1 MNLAWFR
8 IAKTFSQNF
17 GADRSRAKKLASIS
31 PVAIGAFLMTLS
43 PAAIAATPNANSP
56 VGTNLAGINALSTEL
71 PFLDAF
77 KSSTRWFTMCTNRDL
92 GCTNS
97 NMWNTGEEDLLNL
110 DPQGWVKSL
119 PSSEDAPIYTRVS
132 TYLFQGMKGRYPSG
146 QYVVLYEGEGTI
158 EYHGDA
164 RKNLSSP
171 GRDLID
177 INADNG
183 RGVMLT
189 ITKTDP
195 QKTGNYIRNIKV
207 VKLEYES
214 QLSQGFNPK
223 FIEKIDKFK
232 AIRFM
237 DWMKTNN
244 SKQQNWQGRPTRKT
258 ASYALSGVP
267 LETMVSLSNRISADP
282 WFNMPHMANDEYITN
297 FASTVKRSLSP
308 KLKVYVE
315 YSNEVW
321 NPQFSQYSWVG
332 EQANKEWPISAHNTY
347 TKVANW
353 HGKRTA
359 QICQIWKRSFGT
371 QSHRVVCVMGAQATS
386 EWQSTQALDC
396 PLWINKPC
404 YKHGINAMA
413 IAPYFG
419 GHIGAP
425 NNQSELETWTL
436 DRLFQELEQGGQL
449 ISSSAGSV
457 ADKSYTAMLRNF
469 NIASQRNL
477 DMLAYEGGQ
486 HLVGR
491 GGVENNQTITN
502 LLIAANQDPRM
513 YNLYT
518 NYLSRWKSSGGKLFM
533 NFSSVGAYSKW
544 GSWGTLEYID
554 QNGSPKYNAVV
565 DFIKTNPCWWNNC
578 ASSF

>member
-1 MNLAWFR
+1 MNPVWSR
-8 IAKTFSQNF
+8 ITKTVSKSFNANNS
-17 GADRSRAKKLASIS
+17 RSRKLARLS
-31 PVAIGAFLMTLS
+31 PLAIGTFLITVVQ
-43 PAAIAATPNANSP
+43 PVIAASPNSNSP
-56 VGTNLAGINALSTEL
+56 LGTNLAGIASWSTEL
-71 PFLDAF
+71 PFLNAF
-77 KSSTRWFTMCTNRDL
+77 RSSSPWITQCTNRDPD
-92 GCTNS
+92 C
-97 NMWNTGEEDLLNL
+97 NTTWDTQERSLLNL
-110 DPQGWVKSL
+110 DPNGWVKSL
-119 PSSEDAPIYTRVS
+119 PSPEDSPRYTRVS
-132 TYLFQGMKGRYPSG
+132 TLLFQSMKGRYPSG
-146 QYVVLYEGEGTI
+146 QYVVLYQGEGNI
-158 EYHGDA
+158 EYSLDA
-164 RKNLSSP
+164 RKILSSP
-171 GRDLID
+171 GRDVID
-177 INADNG
+177 VNADTG
-183 RGVMLT
+183 YGVLLT

-195 QKTGNYIRNIKV
+195 QKIGNYIRDIKV
-207 VKLEYES
+207 VKLEDENK
-214 QLSQGFNPK
+214 LSQGFNPK
-223 FIEKIDKFK
+223 FIEKISKFR

-244 SKQQNWQGRPTRKT
+244 SKQQTWERRPTSKS
-258 ASYALSGVP
+258 ASYVTDGVP
-267 LETMVSLSNRISADP
+267 LETMVSLSNRIGADP
-282 WFNMPHMANDEYITN
+282 WFNMPHMADDRYITN
-297 FASTVKRSLSP
+297 FATQVKKSLSP

-332 EQANKEWPISAHNTY
+332 EQANKEWPTTVHNTY

-359 QICQIWKRSFGT
+359 QICQIWKKAFGT
-371 QSHRVVCVMGAQATS
+371 QSHQVVCVMGAQSAS
-386 EWQSTQALDC
+386 EWQATQALDC
-396 PLWINKPC
+396 PLWVQKPC

-419 GHIGAP
+419 GHVGMP
-425 NNQSELETWTL
+425 ENQSQVETWTL

-449 ISSSAGSV
+449 INSPMGSV
-457 ADKSYTAMLRNF
+457 ADKSYAAMLRNF
-469 NIASQRNL
+469 NIATQRNL

-491 GGVENNQTITN
+491 NGVENNQAITN

-518 NYLSRWKSSGGKLFM
+518 NYLSRWRSSGGKLFM

-554 QNGSPKYNAVV
+554 QNGSPKYNAVM